1 MSESV
6 EKHTFSFDE
15 STGYWLR
22 QVYLAIS
29 EALQS
34 RLDPYGVTVAQWPV
48 LSSLHSGTSRTP
60 AELADHIGLNRSAI
74 TRLLDRLEKKGFV
87 ERESSEH
94 DGRSYRIRL
103 TESGRRV
110 VPELAELSRA
120 VNAQFLLGLSPG
132 ERLGFQQT
140 LHRMLENVDQ

>member
-1 MSESV
+1 MSEPV
-6 EKHTFSFDE
+6 EKQTLSFDE

-22 QVYLAIS
+22 RVYLAIS

-48 LSSLHSGTSRTP
+48 LSSLYSGRSRTP

-74 TRLLDRLEKKGFV
+74 TRLLDRLEKKGLV
-87 ERESSEH
+87 ERQSSEH
-94 DGRSYRIRL
+94 DGRSYSIRL

-110 VPELAELSRA
+110 VPKLAELSKA
-120 VNAQFLLGLSPG
+120 VNAQFLSGLSPG
-132 ERLGFQQT
+132 EKARFEKT
-140 LHRMLENVDQ
+140 LRRMLENVD